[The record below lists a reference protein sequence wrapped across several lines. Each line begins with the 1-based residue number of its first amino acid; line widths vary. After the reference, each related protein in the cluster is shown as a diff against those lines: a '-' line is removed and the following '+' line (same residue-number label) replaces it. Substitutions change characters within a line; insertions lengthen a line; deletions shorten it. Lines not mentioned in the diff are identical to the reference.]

1 MNIESL
7 TQSEIRNMS
16 IECDKVGGFNL
27 SQGISNLNLN
37 NKLVEGID
45 RAIKKALITI
55 LNLME
60 ILNLKKLYLIRLL
73 VITK

>member
-16 IECDKVGGFNL
+16 IECDKVGGLNL